1 MRGDAEVGCGGCLGM
16 EDRQQSA
23 AWIRSNLFHILHL
36 TRTSPALN
44 GTEKNKVIGKR
55 SGNRKI
61 NCEMSLGKK
70 KVTNLC
76 HNGNRW

>member
-1 MRGDAEVGCGGCLGM
+1 M

-55 SGNRKI
+55 SGIRKKE
-61 NCEMSLGKK
+61 N
-70 KVTNLC
+70 
-76 HNGNRW
+76 

>member
-1 MRGDAEVGCGGCLGM
+1 MSVNRNYCAVLYYRKEEVVRGDAEVGCGGCLGM

-55 SGNRKI
+55 SGNRK
-61 NCEMSLGKK
+61 NKL
-70 KVTNLC
+70 
-76 HNGNRW
+76 